1 MSSTVYLSDLARM
14 IQGGNAPHA
23 REAIAAFVG
32 GRLWSV
38 SPDRF
43 ESYLCVADDAA
54 EAMHDGEYFHEVK
67 ANDRWTADRVTTM
80 RGELFGWC
88 PLEVV
93 PAGDAARVT
102 LELPRPTDEEAEG
115 LPRIGGSY
123 DLTALDAA
131 VAGALGLS
139 AADLANPAATNILD
153 GGMLWSWEAVV

>member
-14 IQGGNAPHA
+14 IEGGNAPPA
-23 REAIAAFVG
+23 RETIAAFVG

-43 ESYLCVADDAA
+43 DSYLCVADDAA
-54 EAMHDGEYFHEVK
+54 EAMHDGEYFHEVVP
-67 ANDRWTADRVTTM
+67 NDRWTADRVTTM
-80 RGELFGWC
+80 RGELFGC

-131 VAGALGLS
+131 VAGALGIS
-139 AADLANPAATNILD
+139 AADLANPAATNLVG
-153 GGMLWSWEAVV
+153 GGMRWTWEAVV